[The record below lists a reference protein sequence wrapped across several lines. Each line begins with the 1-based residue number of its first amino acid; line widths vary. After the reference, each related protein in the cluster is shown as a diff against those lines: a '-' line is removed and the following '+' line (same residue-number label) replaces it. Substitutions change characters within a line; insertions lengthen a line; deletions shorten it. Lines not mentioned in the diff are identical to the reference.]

1 MNKYR
6 SGFEANIAKDLKA
19 RRIKF
24 EYETIKIPYYLS
36 KRGRCKFCS
45 SSAVFI
51 HKVYTPDFIIG
62 SIIV

>member
-24 EYETIKIPYYLS
+24 EYETIKIP
-36 KRGRCKFCS
+36 
-45 SSAVFI
+45 
-51 HKVYTPDFIIG
+51 T
-62 SIIV
+62 